1 MGGIGDI
8 ASMGF
13 AGAGSGQGK
22 GSAGL
27 TPQESKDVTSAESSL
42 VNLIGE
48 QATNA
53 EQMYKLAEP
62 GMVQAQNFYET
73 LASGDPGA
81 IMRATAPTAQAASE
95 AATGARAN
103 IMANAPPGGEKNLA
117 LEQVDRDR
125 AAQIAKTASG
135 ASLGAENALAKLG
148 TTGVG
153 LSTSES
159 GAAVGAAGGLA
170 GMGQLRIASQQQQ
183 MEQKGQSMWP
193 IALLAQGPNTGKGG
207 GAGGALGQ
215 NVPGP
220 SFGGGDFS
228 GASMASNFGGGS
240 DFSDFGTMDA
250 GSMFPA
256 SAPSGGGIAADVFA

>member
-8 ASMGF
+8 ATMGF
-13 AGAGSGQGK
+13 SGALGGSGGK
-22 GSAGL
+22 GGSAGL
-27 TPQESKDVTSAESSL
+27 TPQETKDLTSAESSL
-42 VNLIGE
+42 VGLIGQ

-53 EQMYKLAEP
+53 QQLYQLEEP
-62 GMVQAQNFYET
+62 GLVQATNFYEN

-81 IMRATAPTAQAASE
+81 IMRAIAPTAQAASQ
-95 AATGARAN
+95 AATGARSN

-125 AAQIAKTASG
+125 AAQIAKTSSG

-170 GMGQLRIASQQQQ
+170 GMGQLRIQSQQQQ

-207 GAGGALGQ
+207 SSLGQ
-215 NVPGP
+215 TVPAP
-220 SFGGGDFS
+220 NFSGGGDFAGAGAGTAF
-228 GASMASNFGGGS
+228 GASG
-240 DFSDFGTMDA
+240 DYSDFGTMDA
-250 GSMFPA
+250 GSLFP
-256 SAPSGGGIAADVFA
+256 SSTTSGGGIAADVFA